1 MGWFGKKKTI
11 DDRLIFGISLEVAMY
26 DWWCISNGHNSILT
40 VEVEQADDII
50 ARILKRENLPAD
62 RDTIFMIKMEALGVP
77 VEVAKEIYDKENF
90 ESQVPEFCS
99 SIGIPLP
106 ESFGSG
112 GSQKIFSADF

>member
-62 RDTIFMIKMEALGVP
+62 APNAVFMIKMGAL
-77 VEVAKEIYDKENF
+77 AMDIDQLQKRYDQQDI
-90 ESQVPEFCS
+90 ESQVPGFCS

-106 ESFGSG
+106 G
-112 GSQKIFSADF
+112 A